1 MMSDATSQAGGRSPA
16 KKKKKKPPPNKQS
29 SLLSYKKDKH
39 KFNEVLTRTYVGKRI
54 LLTSQYLYGR
64 RVPEGEED
72 LLFQYHVSSINDDNA
87 TATIDYDNKC
97 IRDGHHEFQSYPD
110 PQDDIPNYDLKTF
123 KDDHELFLKH
133 LGRGQKILND
143 VEFARKKREREEAE
157 ALAAANADMSDISDL
172 ELKVEEGVEIYEL
185 MMGEFEPAGDLC
197 LHTIRRGAKEEGKT
211 IKKQLWSE

>member
-1 MMSDATSQAGGRSPA
+1 MSDATSQAGGRSPA
-16 KKKKKKPPPNKQS
+16 KKKKKPPPNKQS

-72 LLFQYHVSSINDDNA
+72 LLFQYHVSSVNDDNT

-157 ALAAANADMSDISDL
+157 ALAAANADMSDVTDL
-172 ELKVEEGVEIYEL
+172 ELKVEEGIEIYEL

-197 LHTIRRGAKEEGKT
+197 LHTIRKGAKEGGKT
-211 IKKQLWSE
+211 IKKQQWSE

>member
-197 LHTIRRGAKEEGKT
+197 LHTIRKGAKEEGKT

>member
-16 KKKKKKPPPNKQS
+16 KKKKKPPPNKQS